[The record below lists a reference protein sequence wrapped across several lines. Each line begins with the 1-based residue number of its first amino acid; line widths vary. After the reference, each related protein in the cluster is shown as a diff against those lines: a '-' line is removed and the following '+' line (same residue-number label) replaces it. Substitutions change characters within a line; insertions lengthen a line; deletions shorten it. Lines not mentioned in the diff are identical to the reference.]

1 MKLNLNPKEFLSLYN
16 VLRDAVAGNGTIQ
29 MEDEKQVQQLYNRL
43 RACLI
48 SSLSKDGP
56 IGSDS
61 ELFVRWQEKE
71 AEKIASLRTQY
82 EKQLEDKE
90 VDNERDLMSEF
101 STEDDGH
108 REYPKRVSVQKGD
121 KGKRR

>member
-16 VLRDAVAGNGTIQ
+16 ILRDATAGNGTIQ
-29 MEDEKQVQQLYNRL
+29 SEDEKQVQQLYNRL

-48 SSLSKDGP
+48 SSLSKEGP

-61 ELFVRWQEKE
+61 ELFARWQEKE
-71 AEKIASLRTQY
+71 AEKIAILRAQY
-82 EKQLEDKE
+82 EKQHEDK
-90 VDNERDLMSEF
+90 DLDDTRDLIDEF